1 LVIIPDKIALMGR
14 IGRICLLILDAC
26 GVGELPDADKYG
38 DIGSNTFGNIAKYM
52 GGLKMPNMEALGLGN
67 IIPIEGVPPS
77 EKPKA
82 YYGKMAEKSAGK
94 DSTTGHWELAGIIS
108 HKPFPV
114 YPDGFS
120 DELIKKFNM
129 LTGRG
134 VLGNKPASGTEIIV
148 ELGEKHLRTGDLI
161 VYTSADSV
169 FQVAA
174 HTDIVPLEDLYRYCR
189 LARDMLTG
197 EHAVSR
203 VIARP
208 FVGKPGEFKRTP
220 DRKDFSLAPPEETL
234 LDKLKA
240 AGYDVITAGK
250 VDDLF
255 AGKGMTQSYH
265 TKSNAEGIETIVK
278 LLSIKFNG
286 LLFTNLVDFDML
298 WGHRN
303 NVEAFAEG
311 LEFFDSK
318 FPSIISEIGDGDLL
332 LVTADH
338 GCDPTTPSTD
348 HSREYVPILAYSPS
362 MKGPGRSLGVRN
374 SFADVASTIAELFYV
389 EKFDSGESFAGELI

>member
-1 LVIIPDKIALMGR
+1 M
-14 IGRICLLILDAC
+14 ILDAC
-26 GVGELPDADKYG
+26 GVGELPDAARYG
-38 DIGSNTFGNIAKYM
+38 DIGSNTLGNIAKYV
-52 GGLKMPNMEALGLGN
+52 GGLNMPNMSALGLGN
-67 IIPIEGVPPS
+67 IIPIKGVPPC
-77 EKPKA
+77 EKPEA
-82 YYGKMAEKSAGK
+82 YYGKMAEKSVGK
-94 DSTTGHWELAGIIS
+94 DSTSGHWELAGIINN
-108 HKPFPV
+108 KPFPV
-114 YPDGFS
+114 YPDGFP
-120 DELIKKFNM
+120 DELIEKFKR

-134 VLGNKPASGTEIIV
+134 VSGNMPASGTEIIAK
-148 ELGEKHLRTGDLI
+148 LGEKHLKTGDLI

-174 HTDIVPLEDLYRYCR
+174 HTDIVPLDELYRYCS
-189 LARDMLTG
+189 LAREMLTG

-220 DRKDFSLAPPEETL
+220 DRKDFSLTPPKGTL
-234 LDKLKA
+234 LDKLKS

-265 TKSNAEGIETIVK
+265 TKSNAEGIETIIK
-278 LLSIKFNG
+278 LLSGKFKG

-303 NVEAFAEG
+303 NAKAFAGG
-311 LEFFDSK
+311 LEYFDSK
-318 FPSIISEIGDGDLL
+318 FPSIISGIGDDDLL
-332 LVTADH
+332 IVTADH

-348 HSREYVPILAYSPS
+348 HSREYVPILVYSPS
-362 MKGPGRSLGVRN
+362 IEGPGRSLGVRN
-374 SFADVASTIAELFYV
+374 SFADVASTIAELFGV
-389 EKFDSGESFAGELI
+389 EKFDSGESFAKELI